1 MSQNNF
7 NPTLRLIVYQKMSDA
22 LNEAYKCLNQH
33 PEDEPAF
40 RQDIEAL
47 SNLANNLLGYLC
59 VAVLDQ
65 KEKVVDLDVEFP
77 CSFLIE
83 TVNTIAGKKDMKDF
97 LPLLAEA
104 RNDFAQNKL
113 KAAEAVLSPEDQEEL
128 KRLTYAMKVAGIL
141 SPDEDSEEDEEDA
154 EGESFLKALLSR
166 VKGAIVI
173 MGHSP
178 DDDDDDDD
186 DDEDDDEDD
195 EEDNDEDNESED

>member
-33 PEDEPAF
+33 PEPAF

-65 KEKVVDLDVEFP
+65 NEKVVDLDVEFP

-104 RNDFAQNKL
+104 RNDFAQNL

-178 DDDDDDDD
+178 DDDDD
-186 DDEDDDEDD
+186 EDDD
-195 EEDNDEDNESED
+195 EDNDEDNESEN